1 MFNQVIGHKE
11 VKDELKKHLE
21 KERISHAYLFYGNQG
36 IGKYLL
42 SSLFAKSIL
51 CQGGLEAC
59 GDCQSCHVF
68 DAQTHPDYLLVE
80 GEKTIKVKEV
90 LNLIDFVMLKP
101 ILGSKKVVIINE
113 AEKLTPGAQNKLLKI
128 LEEPPKYAIIVLV
141 INNANSIIDT
151 IKSRGYEIQFKPL
164 KQSEIELYL
173 KNEYDAE
180 MDYFEVSQLAQGS
193 IKKAAQNL
201 EDDEYKLIK
210 ELPEKIFNAV
220 INQDELKSIKLL
232 SSIENITN
240 RSSDLMEYM
249 LTWLRDISILKKSRE
264 SEYILYSGQKQAL
277 LRQSNYFDIQLVMRF
292 VNIIEE
298 AKKLINNHVNSA
310 VVLNYSLLKIQ
321 EEFDEYSNRRKI

>member
-1 MFNQVIGHKE
+1 MFNQVIGHKDI
-11 VKDELKKHLE
+11 KDELERHLE
-21 KERISHAYLFYGNQG
+21 RERISHAYLFNGNQG

-51 CQGGLEAC
+51 CQEDLEAC
-59 GDCQSCHVF
+59 GGCQSCHFF
-68 DAQTHPDYLLVE
+68 DAQTHPDYLLLE

-128 LEEPPKYAIIVLV
+128 LEEPPQYAIIILI
-141 INNANSIIDT
+141 INNANNIIDT

-164 KQSEIELYL
+164 KQEEIEIYL
-173 KNEYDAE
+173 KSQYDSE
-180 MDYFEVSQLAQGS
+180 KDYSEVSQLSQGS
-193 IKKAAQNL
+193 IKKAVQNL
-201 EDDEYKLIK
+201 EDVEYISIK

-220 INQDELKSIKLL
+220 IGQDELKSIKLL
-232 SSIENITN
+232 SNIENITE
-240 RSSDLMEYM
+240 RSSDLMDYM

-264 SEYILYSGQKQAL
+264 SGYILYSSQKQAL

-298 AKKLINNHVNSA
+298 AKKLISNHVNSA